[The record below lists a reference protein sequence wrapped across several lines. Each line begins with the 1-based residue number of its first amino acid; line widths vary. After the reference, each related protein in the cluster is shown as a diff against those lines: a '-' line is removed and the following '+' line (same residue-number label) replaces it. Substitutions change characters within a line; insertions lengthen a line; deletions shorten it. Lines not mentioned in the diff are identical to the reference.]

1 MGQAKQ
7 RGTLEDRKQ
16 EGIAKNRERIATIE
30 HNQRVREANMS
41 PQERRKRHETRMM
54 LSMCM
59 GLSMGAMPL
68 HPRKQTP
75 EFPR

>member
-7 RGTLEDRKQ
+7 RGTLEDRQQ

-41 PQERRKRHETRMM
+41 PQERRKRHETRML

-59 GLSMGAMPL
+59 GLSMGAMPS
-68 HPRKQTP
+68 HPRKQSP

>member
-7 RGTLEDRKQ
+7 RGTPEDRKQ
-16 EGIAKNRERIATIE
+16 AGIEKNRERIAIIE

-41 PQERRKRHETRMM
+41 PQERKKRHESRML

-59 GLSMGAMPL
+59 GLGIGAMMSRQ
-68 HPRKQTP
+68 HPKTP